1 VTAPE
6 SRAAEVLDRLARGGS
21 GRSPLPGRSRVPV
34 EAEAAGSDESR
45 PLSAGSLQRPDAVH
59 LRRFTAVAVSALAVV
74 GVAVALVDRRPVP
87 IEDRMPTAAESTTLS
102 QANPSVSAD
111 GGQAP
116 EDPDPPAAAVIV
128 HVAGAVAQPGV
139 VELPAG
145 SRVVDAVRAA
155 GGLRADA
162 EPDRVNLAAELS
174 DGQRVVVPVVGQE
187 IPAEVVPSGS
197 PPASTQG
204 GGPAKVD
211 VNAAGAAELE
221 SLPGIG
227 PATSAAIVAHRERHG
242 PFRSVDS
249 LLEVRGI
256 GAAKL
261 DALRDLVTAG
271 GAG

>member
-1 VTAPE
+1 VQ
-6 SRAAEVLDRLARGGS
+6 RLDA
-21 GRSPLPGRSRVPV
+21 
-34 EAEAAGSDESR
+34 
-45 PLSAGSLQRPDAVH
+45 AVH
-59 LRRFTAVAVSALAVV
+59 LRRFTMLAVFALVVLGV
-74 GVAVALVDRRPVP
+74 GVALVDRRPVP
-87 IEDRMPTAAESTTLS
+87 IEDRMPAAAESTTLS
-102 QANPSVSAD
+102 RAGSSVPAD
-111 GGQAP
+111 GGPAP
-116 EDPDPPAAAVIV
+116 EDSDAPAAAVIV

-187 IPAEVVPSGS
+187 VPAEVVPSG
-197 PPASTQG
+197 PPPQDTPG
-204 GGPAKVD
+204 GAGKVD
-211 VNAAGAAELE
+211 VNAAGAPELE

-256 GAAKL
+256 GEAKL
-261 DALRDLVTAG
+261 EALRDLVTVG